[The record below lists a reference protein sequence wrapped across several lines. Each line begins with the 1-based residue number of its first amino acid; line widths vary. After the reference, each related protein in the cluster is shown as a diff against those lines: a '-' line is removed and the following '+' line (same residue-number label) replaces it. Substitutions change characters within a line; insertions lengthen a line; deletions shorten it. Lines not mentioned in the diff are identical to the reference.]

1 MTTTAITIA
10 ADAMTD
16 VAITVGA
23 AIGIVA
29 IMDAATVTMTAL
41 VAIATGPGNGPKI
54 QAEHGPPFRKDGG
67 LFRQLK
73 RAANQGRM
81 RFSASSINGVDTAK
95 LKRMNR

>member
-10 ADAMTD
+10 VDAMTD

-29 IMDAATVTMTAL
+29 ITDAATVTMTAL
-41 VAIATGPGNGPKI
+41 VAIATGPGNRPNI
-54 QAEHGPPFRKDGG
+54 QAEHGPPLRKDGG
-67 LFRQLK
+67 LFRQLD

-81 RFSASSINGVDTAK
+81 RFSASSINGVETAK
-95 LKRMNR
+95 LKRMKR